1 MKKAVVLFI
10 GLCGLLAAGS
20 MALALG
26 KSGGSFPWMKEKNG
40 ISPEFIFTYAEN
52 QPQEYPTTR
61 GAMKFADLVYEK
73 TKGRIKINVFF
84 GGELGDEIS
93 VLEQLQFGGVDFA
106 RVSVMTM
113 GTAVPMLNVLQ
124 LPYLYR
130 DGNHMWKTLDGDI
143 GQEFMEGLKGSGVV
157 GMSWY
162 DAGARHFYNSVKPIE
177 RLEDIRG
184 MKIRVAESDLMSKMV
199 EAMGAK
205 PVPMAYS
212 EVYAALETGR
222 IDGAENNW
230 PSYESMGHFEV
241 AKYMTVDGH
250 NRIPELQLV
259 SEATWNKLGEE
270 DRKIIM
276 ECAKKSSV
284 YEREL
289 WAKGEKEA
297 EERLLKK
304 GCIVTELSHIEQI
317 RFRAMAMSIYQKFGK
332 DYIDIINRIE
342 EIQ

>member
-1 MKKAVVLFI
+1 MKKAVVVFVGLF
-10 GLCGLLAAGS
+10 GVLAAGC

-26 KSGGSFPWMKEKNG
+26 KGGGSFPLLKEKSG
-40 ISPEFIFTYAEN
+40 ISPEFVFTYAEN

-61 GAMKFADLVYEK
+61 GAMKFADLVFEE
-73 TKGRIKINVFF
+73 TKGRIKINVFS
-84 GGELGDEIS
+84 GGELGDEVS
-93 VLEQLQFGGVDFA
+93 VLDQLQFGGVDFA

-113 GTAVPMLNVLQ
+113 GTAVPQLNVLQ

-130 DGNHMWKTLDGDI
+130 DGNHMWKALDGEI
-143 GQEFMEGLKGSGVV
+143 GQEFMESLEGSGVV

-184 MKIRVAESDLMSKMV
+184 MRIRVAESELMSKMV
-199 EAMGAK
+199 EALGAK
-205 PVPMAYS
+205 PIPMAYS
-212 EVYAALETGR
+212 EVYAALEIGR

-230 PSYESMGHFEV
+230 PSYESMRHFEV

-259 SEATWNKLGEE
+259 SEATWNKMGEE
-270 DRKIIM
+270 DREIIM
-276 ECAKKSSV
+276 KCAKESSV
-284 YEREL
+284 YERGL
-289 WAKGEKEA
+289 WAEWEKAA

-304 GCIVTELSHIEQI
+304 GCIVTELTHGEQI
-317 RFRAMAMSIYQKFGK
+317 RFRASVMTVYQMYGK
-332 DYIDIINRIE
+332 DYIDVVNRIE